1 MNYQEFRDTYCH
13 YLMESH
19 QNYTCT
25 HLSSCVAISHD
36 MINRYLG
43 SSVTQESSLYEKLYL
58 DYPHLPKGGYLI
70 FDDTVLDKRYSH
82 QITMVRRQYSGNV
95 KGIVQGIGIVVMLYY
110 VPLEDKFYLLGY
122 RIFDPDLDKKTK
134 IDHVMDL
141 LTEAESNCI
150 GYIGVLMDTWYAVSR
165 LFQQINALG
174 KYFYCPI
181 KSNRL
186 VKQPNALTY
195 FPVGELV
202 WTKQEQE
209 FGKVIK
215 VKDLSMNVKIF
226 QVAVSTDRTDS
237 VLTNDFR
244 PHSIHYI
251 AQRQKMRWNIECF
264 NREIKQLTGIAK
276 CQCRKAAAQ
285 RTHIFCAMLVWNK
298 LKQTAYQTFDTIY
311 QVKYLPLKNFLI
323 QQLKQPT
330 PVFA

>member
-25 HLSSCVAISHD
+25 HLWSCMEISHD

-70 FDDTVLDKRYSH
+70 FDDTVLDKRYSQ
-82 QITMVRRQYSGNV
+82 QIAMVRRQYSGNV

-122 RIFDPDLDKKTK
+122 RIFDPDLDGKTK
-134 IDHVMDL
+134 IDHLMDL
-141 LTEAESNCI
+141 LAEAESNCI
-150 GYIGVLMDTWYAVSR
+150 GYVGVLMDTWYAVAR
-165 LFQQINALG
+165 LFQQIHALG

-186 VKQPNALTY
+186 VKQANDLTY
-195 FPVGELV
+195 FPVGELT
-202 WTKQEQE
+202 WTKQDQE

-215 VKDLSMNVKIF
+215 VKDLNMNVKVF
-226 QVAVSTDRTDS
+226 AVTVSTDRTDC
-237 VLTNDFR
+237 VLTNDLR
-244 PHSIHYI
+244 PHQTQYI
-251 AQRQKMRWNIECF
+251 AQRQKMSR
-264 NREIKQLTGIAK
+264 
-276 CQCRKAAAQ
+276 AAGAVEYRMFQ
-285 RTHIFCAMLVWNK
+285 SR
-298 LKQTAYQTFDTIY
+298 D
-311 QVKYLPLKNFLI
+311 
-323 QQLKQPT
+323 
-330 PVFA
+330 